1 MRWPTKDNMAD
12 NFQLNKEE
20 VNHFKP
26 IVGNNKDKKYVV
38 NYQQRSAQLEVST
51 TCVNCQDNFAQLRL
65 SKN

>member
-1 MRWPTKDNMAD
+1 MAD

-51 TCVNCQDNFAQLRL
+51 TCVNCQDNFAQL
-65 SKN
+65 